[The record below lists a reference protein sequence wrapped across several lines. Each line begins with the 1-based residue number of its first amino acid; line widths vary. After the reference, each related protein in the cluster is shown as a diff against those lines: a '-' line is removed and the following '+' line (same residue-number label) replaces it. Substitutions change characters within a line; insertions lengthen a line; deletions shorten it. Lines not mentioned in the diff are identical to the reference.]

1 MNIKKTSMAVTAMIA
16 AAVMALAGCGSSSNS
31 ADSSASS
38 KKSDAFVLGGLWPET
53 GSLSYLAPPEL
64 AAEKLAVADIN
75 AANAAAVAHA
85 AEIFRLSMLDFSF

>member
-38 KKSDAFVLGGLWPET
+38 KKSDAFVLGGL
-53 GSLSYLAPPEL
+53 
-64 AAEKLAVADIN
+64 
-75 AANAAAVAHA
+75 
-85 AEIFRLSMLDFSF
+85 

>member
-75 AANAAAVAHA
+75 AAGGVLGQGRDH
-85 AEIFRLSMLDFSF
+85 RGR

>member
-64 AAEKLAVADIN
+64 AAESWPWPISTRP
-75 AANAAAVAHA
+75 AACWA
-85 AEIFRLSMLDFSF
+85 RT

>member
-1 MNIKKTSMAVTAMIA
+1 MIA

-38 KKSDAFVLGGLWPET
+38 KKSDTFVLGGLWPET

-75 AANAAAVAHA
+75 AAGGVLGKDVTTVDADTSDATTPT
-85 AEIFRLSMLDFSF
+85 RTRPPPSP

>member
-38 KKSDAFVLGGLWPET
+38 KKSDTFVLGGL
-53 GSLSYLAPPEL
+53 
-64 AAEKLAVADIN
+64 
-75 AANAAAVAHA
+75 
-85 AEIFRLSMLDFSF
+85 